1 MIFLI
6 AGVAETRRLP
16 FDLPEAES
24 ELVAGFHSEYS
35 GMKFGLFF
43 VGEYLGIILI
53 SAMITTLFFGGWLG
67 PWLPPIVWFL
77 LKTFAF
83 ICFFILLRAALPRPR
98 YDQLM
103 AYGWKLLLPLS
114 LLNLVG
120 HRGGRDRLTR
130 YGGDPMLSQLRTLW
144 LVFLHMFRRRVT
156 VQYPEEKAYLPPRWR
171 GRIILSRD
179 PDGGER
185 CVACYLCAVACPVD
199 CIALQATEDEHGRRY
214 PEFFRINFSRC
225 IFCGYCE
232 EACPT
237 YAIQLTPDFEM
248 GEYQRQN
255 LVYEK
260 EDLLISGPGKYP
272 GYNFYR
278 VAGLAIAGKDKGE
291 AENERPPV
299 DVRTLLP

>member
-1 MIFLI
+1 
-6 AGVAETRRLP
+6 
-16 FDLPEAES
+16 
-24 ELVAGFHSEYS
+24 
-35 GMKFGLFF
+35 
-43 VGEYLGIILI
+43 
-53 SAMITTLFFGGWLG
+53 
-67 PWLPPIVWFL
+67 
-77 LKTFAF
+77 
-83 ICFFILLRAALPRPR
+83 
-98 YDQLM
+98 
-103 AYGWKLLLPLS
+103 
-114 LLNLVG
+114 
-120 HRGGRDRLTR
+120 
-130 YGGDPMLSQLRTLW
+130 MLSQLRSMW
-144 LVFLHMFRRRVT
+144 LVLLHMFRRRVT
-156 VQYPEEKAYLPPRWR
+156 IEYPEKKAPLPPRWR

-185 CVACYLCAVACPVD
+185 CVACYLCAVACPVE

-214 PEFFRINFSRC
+214 PDVFRINFSRC

-237 YAIQLTPDFEM
+237 YAIQLTPDYEM
-248 GEYQRQN
+248 GEYKRQN

-278 VAGLAIAGKDKGE
+278 VAGLAIGGKDKGE